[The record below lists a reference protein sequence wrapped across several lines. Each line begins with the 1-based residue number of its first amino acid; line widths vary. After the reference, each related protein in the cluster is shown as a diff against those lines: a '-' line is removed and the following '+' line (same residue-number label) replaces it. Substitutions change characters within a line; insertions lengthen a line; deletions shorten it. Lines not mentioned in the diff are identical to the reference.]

1 MRYDEGF
8 RELCETLFR
17 YQYVKEKA
25 EITPAILEWLYEHSW
40 GILSVVVSLLHD
52 AQEIAILTG
61 REVLDLEAL
70 RYAYQQRMGLMHD
83 YIRPAQGR
91 QTSRKKKEGNTPEI
105 AGAAEKPG
113 EEVPAYSLEQ
123 MADRARREGLDVVRL
138 FREQIPIEE
147 VAV

>member
-25 EITPAILEWLYEHSW
+25 EIT
-40 GILSVVVSLLHD
+40 
-52 AQEIAILTG
+52 ILTG

-70 RYAYQQRMGLMHD
+70 RHAYQQRMGLMHD

-91 QTSRKKKEGNTPEI
+91 QTSRKKEFRFFLWIERRHCSIVGFDVF
-105 AGAAEKPG
+105 AA
-113 EEVPAYSLEQ
+113 A
-123 MADRARREGLDVVRL
+123 L
-138 FREQIPIEE
+138 FFYIRIL
-147 VAV
+147 

>member
-17 YQYVKEKA
+17 YQYVKEKV
-25 EITPAILEWLYEHSW
+25 EITPAILEWLYEHSG
-40 GILSVVVSLLHD
+40 GILSAVVSLLHD

-91 QTSRKKKEGNTPEI
+91 QTSRKKEFRFFLWIERRHCSIVGFDVF
-105 AGAAEKPG
+105 AA
-113 EEVPAYSLEQ
+113 A
-123 MADRARREGLDVVRL
+123 L
-138 FREQIPIEE
+138 FFYIRIL
-147 VAV
+147 